1 MLVWLQINIFK
12 KKNNFRITSFSTE
25 GLSILCLDGWVF
37 GFLIQL
43 SVASLH
49 INLCVWTL
57 NSNSFVLEHNIKA
70 MCFLGGGVPF
80 KKIISVTVLLVGVFC
95 LLAGCSST
103 FGIISAETWT
113 FPPAASKWESQFC
126 FSHFF
131 SFSRSHSAH
140 R

>member
-70 MCFLGGGVPF
+70 MCFLGGGAF
-80 KKIISVTVLLVGVFC
+80 
-95 LLAGCSST
+95 
-103 FGIISAETWT
+103 
-113 FPPAASKWESQFC
+113 
-126 FSHFF
+126 
-131 SFSRSHSAH
+131 
-140 R
+140 